1 MRSKRYQPTRL
12 RNGVV
17 LQSGQ
22 DIRPKGEALP
32 GQIKY
37 GPFRAIVLQ
46 TNVPNGA
53 ANAHGSGVE
62 CEVIL
67 VKTGQIV
74 SRCRVLQA
82 SGFGVH
88 SAQPWI
94 PRPTTRARV
103 DALSLTVTVPGT
115 FPKYADLDGDLV
127 LLDFVEGDPNA
138 PVILGALQHENTER
152 KLRSSEGDE
161 ANGSD
166 PDPNAA
172 TAAVTGGWNELDA
185 GATRGTA
192 YSEEHYLN
200 HRGTEFR
207 INRQGDVLI
216 DTVGA
221 FGADPDESAS
231 GGQGQIRLRLK
242 NQLKFT
248 VECAGVDV
256 LEVYKDALGAV
267 HVDLGEGATEPVVLG
282 NKLTSW
288 LLAHVHPTGTGPSG
302 PPVALAGGV
311 SLTPIT
317 PSLVG
322 DHLSAAH
329 RVK

>member
-1 MRSKRYQPTRL
+1 MRTKRFQPTRL

-37 GPFRAIVLQ
+37 GPFRAIVLK
-46 TNVPNGA
+46 THVPNGSD
-53 ANAHGSGVE
+53 NAHGIGIE

-67 VKTGQIV
+67 IKTGQIV
-74 SRCRVLQA
+74 QRCQVLQA
-82 SGFGVH
+82 GGFGIH
-88 SAQPWI
+88 SARPWI
-94 PRPTTRARV
+94 PRPTTKARV
-103 DALSLTVTVPGT
+103 DSLSLTVTTPGS
-115 FPKYADLDGDLV
+115 FPWYSDLDGDAV
-127 LLDFVEGDPNA
+127 LIDFLEGDANSPI
-138 PVILGALQHENTER
+138 VLGALPHERSER

-161 ANGSD
+161 TNALD

-172 TAAVTGGWNELDA
+172 AAAVTGGWSEADA

-192 YSEEHYLN
+192 YSEEHYVN
-200 HRGTEFR
+200 HKGTEFR
-207 INRQGDVLI
+207 INRAGDVLI
-216 DTVGA
+216 DTAGA
-221 FGADPDESAS
+221 FGLDENEAAT
-231 GGQGQIRLRLK
+231 GGQGQIRLRIKDLR
-242 NQLKFT
+242 KFT
-248 VECAGVDV
+248 VECSGVDV

-267 HVDLGEGATEPVVLG
+267 HIDLGEGATEPVVLG
-282 NKLTSW
+282 AKLTTW
-288 LLAHVHPTGTGPSG
+288 LLAHVHPTAMGPSG

-311 SLTPIT
+311 SLTPIP

-322 DHLSAAH
+322 DHLSPTH